1 MTIAILVLSFFVA
14 NDAPKPAE
22 RFKQLIAESE
32 AIEKTYRQELSDDR
46 TAEGVRKAN
55 DKNNAARMAWH
66 KSALEAVR
74 KNPDPPEAFEVIATM
89 MNRSGSVP
97 DVPELIALIRKHHAA
112 SSALGKAFPR
122 LVQSQEG
129 KEFVEE
135 MAEKSPVETVR
146 AQAAYSIGRAA
157 RLRIMY
163 DDLVIAKNEKLGI
176 EKKLTEEERKHL
188 EERAQ
193 KYFNLAAK
201 YDDAPL
207 GIWGD
212 GKLGPAARGEL
223 LGLKNAS
230 LLRIGQV
237 APDIVGE
244 ALDGT
249 KFKLSEQRGKITV
262 LVFWASWCAPCMAMV
277 PHDKKLVERM
287 KGKPFAL
294 IGVNGD
300 GDKEKAKEAA
310 KKNEMT
316 WTSFWDAAERPE
328 GQISKAWNIAAWPT
342 IYVLDA
348 DGVIRYVGHGASP
361 KLDKLVDVM
370 VEKLEK
376 NDR

>member
-1 MTIAILVLSFFVA
+1 
-14 NDAPKPAE
+14 
-22 RFKQLIAESE
+22 
-32 AIEKTYRQELSDDR
+32 
-46 TAEGVRKAN
+46 
-55 DKNNAARMAWH
+55 
-66 KSALEAVR
+66 
-74 KNPDPPEAFEVIATM
+74 
-89 MNRSGSVP
+89 
-97 DVPELIALIRKHHAA
+97 
-112 SSALGKAFPR
+112 
-122 LVQSQEG
+122 
-129 KEFVEE
+129 

-163 DDLVIAKNEKLGI
+163 DDLGVAKNEKLGI

-188 EERAQ
+188 EERAH

-207 GIWGD
+207 GPWGA
-212 GKLGPAARGEL
+212 GKVGPTARGEL

-249 KFKLSEQRGKITV
+249 QFKLSDQRWKITV

-294 IGVNGD
+294 IGMNGD
-300 GDKEKAKEAA
+300 VDKEKAKEAA
-310 KKNEMT
+310 KKHEMT
-316 WTSFWDAAERPE
+316 WPSFWDASERPD
-328 GQISKAWNIAAWPT
+328 GQISKAWNVAAWPT

-348 DGVIRYVGHGASP
+348 DGVIQYVGHGSSA
-361 KLDKLVDVM
+361 KLDTIVDVL
-370 VEKLEK
+370 VRKLEK
-376 NDR
+376 K

>member
-1 MTIAILVLSFFVA
+1 MTIAILSLFFFVG

-22 RFKQLIAESE
+22 QLKQLVTESE
-32 AIEKTYRQELSDDR
+32 AIEKSYRQEISDDR
-46 TAEGVRKAN
+46 TAEGVRKAK
-55 DKNNAARMAWH
+55 DKHEGARMAWH

-74 KNPDPPEAFEVIATM
+74 KNPDLAEAFEVIATM

-112 SSALGKAFPR
+112 RSDLGNCFPR
-122 LVQSQEG
+122 LVQSKEG

-135 MAEKSPVETVR
+135 MAEKSPAETIR

-163 DDLVIAKNEKLGI
+163 DDLGIKKNETLGI
-176 EKKLTEEERKHL
+176 ENKLTEEERKQL

-193 KYFNLAAK
+193 KYFSLAAK

-207 GIWGD
+207 GSWGD
-212 GKLGPAARGEL
+212 GKVGPTARAEL

-230 LLRIGQV
+230 LLKVGQV
-237 APDIVGE
+237 APDIAGE
-244 ALDGT
+244 DLDGT
-249 KFKLSEQRGKITV
+249 KFKLSDQRGKITV
-262 LVFWASWCAPCMAMV
+262 LVFWASWCAPCMGMV
-277 PHDKKLVERM
+277 PYEKKLVERM

-294 IGVNGD
+294 IGMNGD

-310 KKNEMT
+310 KKHEMT
-316 WTSFWDAAERPE
+316 WPSFWDAAERPD

-348 DGVIRYVGHGASP
+348 DGVIQFVGHGASP
-361 KLDKLVDVM
+361 KLDKLVDVL
-370 VEKLEK
+370 VGKLGNK
-376 NDR
+376 